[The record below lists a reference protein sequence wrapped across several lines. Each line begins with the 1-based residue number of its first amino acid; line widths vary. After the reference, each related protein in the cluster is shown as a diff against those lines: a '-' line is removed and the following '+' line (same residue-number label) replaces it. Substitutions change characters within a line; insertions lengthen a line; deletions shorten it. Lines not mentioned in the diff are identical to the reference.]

1 MLNQSSHNDSF
12 SAKGGSNSSPL
23 RRDFLKINKSEA
35 KEKPETIFN
44 QSLKRST
51 NNSFQKFVKNF
62 ENFEHFGNSSFD
74 LNLNLNL
81 KDLSLDQS
89 LSMQLSIEKENSNNK
104 KIVKLCDII
113 VKNGKE
119 LSKLVEAEKSK
130 LEENKKSLNNFQ
142 ILIDS
147 LNEEM
152 KIKQELFNEI
162 NNERTQNNDDCL
174 KLENNLKKLEES
186 LNSIQVGSR
195 KIINDGP
202 KELSFLL
209 KKMRITE
216 ESYSN
221 LCDMNKKE
229 EIRLNKE
236 VLEKQSSIYIMDLNI
251 NQNVERI
258 KKAKSDSIKLISNL
272 QKSIK
277 FISTYEI

>member
-258 KKAKSDSIKLISNL
+258 KKAKSDSIKLITYL
-272 QKSIK
+272 KKSFK